1 MPYETD
7 LVLLALVSV
16 DEEHSESKNEDVLIY
31 WLELIFLLL
40 SLGIYIGSY
49 LFTMFQFWP
58 ALQQSIE

>member
-58 ALQQSIE
+58 GLQQSIE